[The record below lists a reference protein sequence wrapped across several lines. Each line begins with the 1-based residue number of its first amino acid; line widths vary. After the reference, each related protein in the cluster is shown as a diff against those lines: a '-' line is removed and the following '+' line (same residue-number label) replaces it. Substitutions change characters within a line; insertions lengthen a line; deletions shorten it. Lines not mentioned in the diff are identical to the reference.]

1 MHANASNPMMPVSL
15 SSDNANHRAPAS
27 ETERPQTEPEIIP
40 PGAYSAAELRQEQIE
55 ALLFVK
61 RGARMHA
68 LRLGPLGAALVV
80 LAAGFIAL
88 LGLIVLVGAAFFG
101 ALAIG
106 AVILGALAARLFR
119 LPLRH

>member
-27 ETERPQTEPEIIP
+27 ETKRPQTEPEIIP
-40 PGAYSAAELRQEQIE
+40 PGAYSAAEFRQEQIE
-55 ALLFVK
+55 ALLFVEQ
-61 RGARMHA
+61 GARMHA
-68 LRLGPLGAALVV
+68 FRVGPLGAALVV
-80 LAAGFIAL
+80 LAAGFIAV

-119 LPLRH
+119 VPLRR